1 MCGIVGFTR
10 RPGLSGNLSP
20 DALTP
25 LLDAMTHRGPDGEG
39 RLIDDNIVMG
49 MRRLAIIDLEGGVQP
64 LTSREGRVAAFQNGE
79 IYNHARLR
87 TELEARGYRFT
98 TNCDTEV
105 IAHGYDAYGID
116 GLLVRL
122 DGMFAI
128 AILDRD
134 SNQLHLARDRMGEK
148 PLYNNY
154 MPGRSFAYGSSL
166 LQIAALPWI
175 DDMPDPVA
183 LDRYL
188 ALHFVPGERTLFHSI
203 KKVLPGERLTLKLD
217 TLALERH
224 RYWQPTLGR
233 NQAISAN
240 ELSEMVERAVA
251 SRMVAD
257 VPVGV
262 FLSGGLDSALIAALA
277 AKHRPGI
284 DTFSMGF
291 SDETV
296 DESQDAALVAN
307 AIGSRHHAFTF
318 DQNSFLTLLP
328 EVANSLDEPIG
339 DQALLPAYWLAR
351 EARQHVKVVLAG
363 EGADEAFGGYGYY
376 RTAEKASQR
385 HQRKMSLIL
394 EDDAILQ
401 SGFPILSAP
410 TERRRLSTLSGSL
423 PTAVDE
429 RDLCAWLEG
438 AANQMQRAQACDM
451 ATWLPDDLLIKFDR
465 MAMAHSLEGRAPF
478 LSPELIQAGL
488 DLPSELKMSSG
499 GSKRLLRDAAK
510 GILPASVLDKP
521 KQGFVLPMRKWLM
534 QWFETY
540 GGPAAFFSQNE
551 MPGIDPGF
559 TIRAVN
565 TDLGQGLRRERLL
578 FALVLL
584 HVWRKGFGG
593 RVAKLRASLLG
604 CR

>member
-10 RPGLSGNLSP
+10 RPGLSGNLSA

-25 LLDAMTHRGPDGEG
+25 LLEAMTHRGPDGEG

-49 MRRLAIIDLEGGVQP
+49 MRRLSVIDLEGGWQP

-79 IYNHARLR
+79 IYNHRRLR
-87 TELEARGYRFT
+87 AELEACGYRFAT
-98 TNCDTEV
+98 HSDTEV

-116 GLLVRL
+116 GLLARL

-134 SNQLHLARDRMGEK
+134 THQLHLARDRMGEK
-148 PLYNNY
+148 PLYY
-154 MPGRSFAYGSSL
+154 SHMPGRAFAYASSL
-166 LQIAALPWI
+166 LQVAALPWI

-188 ALHFVPGERTLFHSI
+188 ALHFVPGERTLFKSI
-203 KKVLPGERLTLKLD
+203 KRVLPGERLTLQLD
-217 TLALERH
+217 SLALERH

-233 NQAISAN
+233 TQAVSTD
-240 ELSEMVERAVA
+240 ELRDMVERAVT

-262 FLSGGLDSALIAALA
+262 FLSGGLDSALIAAVA
-277 AKHRPGI
+277 AKHHPGI

-296 DESQDAALVAN
+296 DESQDAALVAR

-318 DQNSFLTLLP
+318 DQNSFLSLLP

-339 DQALLPAYWLAR
+339 DQALLPVYWLAR

-376 RTAEKASQR
+376 RTVEKALQSRQR
-385 HQRKMSLIL
+385 QMSLIL
-394 EDDAILQ
+394 EDDAMLQ
-401 SGFPILSAP
+401 SGFPILSG
-410 TERRRLSTLSGSL
+410 TNERRALSTLSGSL
-423 PTAVDE
+423 TTEADE

-438 AANQMQRAQACDM
+438 AANPMQRAQACDM

-488 DLPSELKMSSG
+488 DLPPELKMGSG
-499 GSKRLLRDAAK
+499 GSKRLLREAAK
-510 GILPASVLDKP
+510 GLLPAGLLEKP
-521 KQGFVLPMRKWLM
+521 KQGFVLPMRQWLN

-540 GGPAAFFSQNE
+540 GGPAAFFTQHE

-559 TIRAVN
+559 AARTAN
-565 TDLGQGLRRERLL
+565 MDLGQGLQRERLL
-578 FALVLL
+578 FALVML
-584 HVWRKGFGG
+584 HVWRKAFGQ
-593 RVAKLRASLLG
+593 RVARLRASLLG
-604 CR
+604 CG